1 MAMLILLVLLIF
13 FAALGVPLAFAIGA
27 SCVSY
32 ILIYAPN
39 FITMLPQRVW
49 NGAYSELM
57 IAMPLFMLAGELMN
71 TGGITQRI
79 INFCM
84 ELLRPVRGGLGE
96 DGLFELCAAL
106 LERGKLSEHALD
118 ARKAR
123 VRLDG
128 EGLCDAHVLRPALR
142 KVAVRA
148 FAGKKLDANAVAELL
163 HGEKLDESHLTGT
176 HDVRAAAG
184 AAVRAGEGDDAHIAL
199 ERLFAAVLD
208 LVELRAA
215 IELDVDGVIL
225 IDVQVGELFN
235 LHKFIPRNVGVEVDR
250 DDVRAHVEADVV
262 AVEALADEARADVL
276 ARMLLHVVEA
286 ARPVDLAGDAL
297 SHLEGLVT
305 KVRDDA
311 VFLVNLKHVRLAQN
325 AGVIRLAAAL
335 GVEGRLREDNGVAAL
350 HLVAG
355 DDGGGKALLKGIF
368 IVEFS
373 CFHGVLL

>member
-1 MAMLILLVLLIF
+1 MLILLVLLIF
-13 FAALGVPLAFAIGA
+13 FAALGIPLAFAIGA
-27 SCVSY
+27 SCVTY
-32 ILIYAPN
+32 ILIYAPT

-128 EGLCDAHVLRPALR
+128 ERLCDTHVLRPALR

-148 FAGKKLDANAVAELL
+148 FAGKKFDANAVAELL
-163 HGEKLDESHLTGT
+163 HGEELDESHLTGT

-184 AAVRAGEGDDAHIAL
+184 AAVRAGEGDDAHVAL
-199 ERLFAAVLD
+199 ERLFAAVVD

-276 ARMLLHVVEA
+276 ARMLLHVVKA

-297 SHLEGLVT
+297 SHFKGLVT

-311 VFLVNLKHVRLAQN
+311 VFLVDLEHVRLAQN

-335 GVEGRLREDNGVAAL
+335 GVEGRLREHNGVAAL
-350 HLVAG
+350 DSVAG